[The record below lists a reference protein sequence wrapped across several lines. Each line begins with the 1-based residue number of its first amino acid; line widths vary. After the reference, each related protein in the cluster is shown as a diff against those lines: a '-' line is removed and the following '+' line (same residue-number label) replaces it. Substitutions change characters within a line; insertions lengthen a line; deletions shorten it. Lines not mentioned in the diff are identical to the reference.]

1 MKTKKLFTNRILSLV
16 LAVVMVLGMVPMAAY
31 AATSGTCGDGV
42 NFTIDNGTLTI
53 TGSGAVREEA
63 GYYNWKA
70 ERDNITKIVIGKDV
84 TLPNHTSFGYHSKL
98 TAVEYDG
105 TVTAIQGFNLFIACG
120 ELSSF
125 TLREGVGRSTNAFSG
140 CMKLNG
146 AGIKLVD
153 AKGSDKTSFYI
164 VSVEANSAYYNYMT
178 VKGNLEKG
186 SIESIPDQQYT
197 GGEVKPAVTVTWNG
211 QTVASGNYNVSYSN
225 NTGPGVAT
233 VTISGKNYYTG
244 TLTQTFTILEPVDM
258 TGVSAQNVTAIYD
271 GNAHGITVTGTPDDA
286 TITYSSVE
294 DGTYT
299 AAQPAIVNVADSGMI
314 YYKVNAPG
322 YWGFNGSASVT
333 ISPRNITDCQV
344 QDIAAQTYTG
354 SVITPDVTMTYGS
367 NTLTQDDYSIS
378 GDSVNVG
385 AGSAT
390 ITGKGNFAG
399 TTTKDFQITS
409 ANIADATVT
418 LDPENGTYNGGAY
431 TPSVT
436 VAFNGAPLIKDTDY
450 TLSWDKSGL
459 TDQGTYTV
467 RVVGI
472 GNFTGF
478 ADKTFT
484 INAADLSTVKVE
496 QSGTLTYDGGNALTP
511 TVSANAVAVNNQ
523 PISFTYSTLQDGTY
537 GSMPSFIKAG
547 TYTVYYKATA
557 PNHNEAKG
565 SFTVTVEKAV
575 PVYTAP
581 AAKENLSYNGGEQEL
596 IVAGSTNGGQM
607 QYSLDDTN
615 YSNTIPE
622 GKLPGDYTVYYRIVG
637 NDNYK
642 DVAPQTLTV
651 KIDKC
656 KQTAPESLTKT
667 DETISKKSDGSI
679 SGITSD
685 MEWRKAGETTYVI
698 VTNEKYENLAAG
710 TYYMRYQGNENYHPS
725 PDAEIVI
732 AAGRKLKIN
741 APENQVGYTLTSDVC
756 EVDYLGNATLTFA
769 LKEGYSKDDNFKIIL
784 NGNPDAQWLNGQLP
798 LSGIYT
804 DVNIVVEG
812 VVDNTA
818 PTAEIKVKDNGW
830 TEFLNSITFGLFFKE
845 TQDVTITAADAGS
858 GVKSIEYYLANAEL
872 SLAEVEAITSWK
884 GYDEAFKVDPDNEY
898 VIYVKVTDNDGN
910 VCYISSNGI
919 VLDATAPVI
928 SGVENGNTYYT
939 TQKVTVT
946 EKNVASIQ
954 LNGETAGSDITL
966 EGNKNATYTII
977 VTDKAGNVTSV
988 TVTMKP
994 ISDLVAPIAAL
1005 NKDSVNSENEQT
1017 VDGVK
1022 AAVAAVDTT
1031 NATEQ
1036 EKAALKGISDK
1047 VAELEKAID
1056 EAKASSEEQNKTN
1069 SPATGDTS
1077 NLGLWVALFFISCSA
1092 VLTLIVVDRKR
1103 RMIGK

>member
-1 MKTKKLFTNRILSLV
+1 MKMKKLFTNRILSLV
-16 LAVVMVLGMVPMAAY
+16 LAIVMVLGMVPMMNMIAY
-31 AATSGTCGDGV
+31 AAVEVPTLNEQGFVTYTDGV
-42 NFTIDNGTLTI
+42 IQYVKYDNYLYKVKYTNLKNTEKLYLKEEYGSLRLQLPENYTVVLKEANSSNRIKVGTLPKTEGSILNCYYDYEKDVIDTSAPSVIITCVAVNEPTWSWRSTSSATATFIAKEADVCVTVNAEISSSTVMATNCLGKDQTTYTASATINGKQYTNIRTEEGDVGPHSYTYSSSGNTVIESCANCSNHTATATLTASNQTYIGSAITTGASVAFSDGWAGSKEHGEITYYNNTNAGDATAKVTVAGNELTTIFTIDAACI
-53 TGSGAVREEA
+53 TSEM
-63 GYYNWKA
+63 
-70 ERDNITKIVIGKDV
+70 V
-84 TLPNHTSFGYHSKL
+84 TLN
-98 TAVEYDG
+98 
-105 TVTAIQGFNLFIACG
+105 
-120 ELSSF
+120 
-125 TLREGVGRSTNAFSG
+125 
-140 CMKLNG
+140 
-146 AGIKLVD
+146 
-153 AKGSDKTSFYI
+153 
-164 VSVEANSAYYNYMT
+164 
-178 VKGNLEKG
+178 
-186 SIESIPDQQYT
+186 
-197 GGEVKPAVTVTWNG
+197 
-211 QTVASGNYNVSYSN
+211 
-225 NTGPGVAT
+225 
-233 VTISGKNYYTG
+233 
-244 TLTQTFTILEPVDM
+244 
-258 TGVSAQNVTAIYD
+258 
-271 GNAHGITVTGTPDDA
+271 
-286 TITYSSVE
+286 
-294 DGTYT
+294 
-299 AAQPAIVNVADSGMI
+299 
-314 YYKVNAPG
+314 
-322 YWGFNGSASVT
+322 
-333 ISPRNITDCQV
+333 
-344 QDIAAQTYTG
+344 
-354 SVITPDVTMTYGS
+354 
-367 NTLTQDDYSIS
+367 
-378 GDSVNVG
+378 
-385 AGSAT
+385 
-390 ITGKGNFAG
+390 
-399 TTTKDFQITS
+399 
-409 ANIADATVT
+409 
-418 LDPENGTYNGGAY
+418 PENGTYNGGAY
-431 TPSVT
+431 MPSVS
-436 VAFNGAPLIKDTDY
+436 VAFNGAPLIKDIDY

-472 GNFTGF
+472 GNFTGS
-478 ADKTFT
+478 AEKTFT

-496 QSGTLTYDGGNALTP
+496 QSGTLTYDGGNELTP

-537 GSMPSFIKAG
+537 GSMPSFTNAG

-581 AAKENLSYNGGEQEL
+581 TAKENLSYNGGEQEL

-607 QYSLDDTN
+607 QYSLDGTN

-741 APENQVGYTLTSDVC
+741 APENQVGYTLTSDVY

-884 GYDEAFKVDPDNEY
+884 GYDEAFKIDPDNEY

-977 VTDKAGNVTSV
+977 VTDKAGNVSTV

-994 ISDLVAPIAAL
+994 ISDLAAPIAAL
-1005 NKDSVNSENEQT
+1005 NKDSVNSENEQA

-1069 SPATGDTS
+1069 SPATGDTN
-1077 NLGLWVALFFISCSA
+1077 NLGLWVALFFISGSA
-1092 VLTLIVVDRKR
+1092 VITLIVVDRKR
-1103 RMIGK
+1103 RMVGK